1 MICLPDVFYTV
12 SKPFGSEDRGDV
24 GIILAIVLG
33 IVFLGSLFI
42 AGTWFSVKTYYKC
55 RNRDPEPSELTSIT
69 NLRSER
75 MREMTMRDDFD
86 TPPRLSREGFTRSS
100 IQRHGREAYC

>member
-1 MICLPDVFYTV
+1 MGV
-12 SKPFGSEDRGDV
+12 
-24 GIILAIVLG
+24 ILAIVLG
-33 IVFLGSLFI
+33 IIFLGSLFI
-42 AGTWFSVKTYYKC
+42 AATWFGVKAYYKC

-75 MREMTMRDDFD
+75 MREKTLRDDFD
-86 TPPRLSREGFTRSS
+86 TPPRLSREGYTTSS